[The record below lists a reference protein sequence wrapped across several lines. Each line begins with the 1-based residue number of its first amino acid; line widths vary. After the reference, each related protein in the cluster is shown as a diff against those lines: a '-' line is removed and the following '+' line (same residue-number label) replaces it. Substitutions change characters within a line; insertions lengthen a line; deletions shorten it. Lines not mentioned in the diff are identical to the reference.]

1 MRFCAG
7 DEAQRDHLDAR
18 VSEVLKVTCK
28 DPKLGP
34 LRFTVHAKPR
44 AKKSAIL
51 GVANAELDMALA
63 APPVD
68 GAANDE
74 LVRSLSGALGVPKRS
89 VVIVRGESSRHKLV
103 EVSGLT
109 LDELMGR
116 LGLV

>member
-1 MRFCAG
+1 
-7 DEAQRDHLDAR
+7 
-18 VSEVLKVTCK
+18 VLKVTCK
-28 DPKLGP
+28 DPMLGP

-51 GVANAELDMALA
+51 GVANEELDMALA

-68 GAANDE
+68 GAANEE

-89 VVIVRGESSRHKLV
+89 VVIVRGESARHKVV

-109 LDELMGR
+109 LDELLGR

>member
-1 MRFCAG
+1 
-7 DEAQRDHLDAR
+7 
-18 VSEVLKVTCK
+18 VLKVTCK
-28 DPKLGP
+28 DPRLGP

-51 GVANAELDMALA
+51 GVANEELDMALA

-74 LVRSLSGALGVPKRS
+74 LVRSLSDALGLPKRS

-116 LGLV
+116 LGLA